1 MTDSGERV
9 VSLLAEADA
18 LIRVRRYQA
27 AAERAR
33 EASVLVPLD
42 PRPFCEWSR
51 ALYGEGRLS
60 EAAQMADEAIR
71 LAPESAVGFRLRGTA
86 LSTLARQSSA
96 ADRARLG
103 REAVASAR
111 EAVRLAP
118 WDPNAHIGLAQAL
131 PLTGQLRQAD
141 DAAQQAIRLAPNS
154 AATWV
159 AASLVA
165 LGTKNWN
172 AAITASR
179 RALAIEPDNYAA
191 LNNLGVALRAAGKRR
206 EGTELLARAARADPD
221 APTARRNLSR
231 AGLNVARVVIL
242 ILLIPIGFL
251 AHVGFILYV
260 VFAIGSNL
268 LISKNPDL
276 VLRLERWAA
285 PVALLFAKRSDD
297 ALPDRE
303 VAGDPP
309 PDNSG
314 AEGDLD
320 RTWSSFGGRS
330 HVIGTPV
337 VVLGAIAAWSV
348 ALVALIGLVVP
359 GSGKLGI
366 GVALVLSAAIATWPT
381 IVLVRRRRDRR

>member
-1 MTDSGERV
+1 
-9 VSLLAEADA
+9 
-18 LIRVRRYQA
+18 
-27 AAERAR
+27 
-33 EASVLVPLD
+33 
-42 PRPFCEWSR
+42 
-51 ALYGEGRLS
+51 
-60 EAAQMADEAIR
+60 
-71 LAPESAVGFRLRGTA
+71 
-86 LSTLARQSSA
+86 
-96 ADRARLG
+96 
-103 REAVASAR
+103 
-111 EAVRLAP
+111 
-118 WDPNAHIGLAQAL
+118 
-131 PLTGQLRQAD
+131 
-141 DAAQQAIRLAPNS
+141 
-154 AATWV
+154 
-159 AASLVA
+159 
-165 LGTKNWN
+165 
-172 AAITASR
+172 
-179 RALAIEPDNYAA
+179 
-191 LNNLGVALRAAGKRR
+191 
-206 EGTELLARAARADPD
+206 
-221 APTARRNLSR
+221 
-231 AGLNVARVVIL
+231 VARVVIL